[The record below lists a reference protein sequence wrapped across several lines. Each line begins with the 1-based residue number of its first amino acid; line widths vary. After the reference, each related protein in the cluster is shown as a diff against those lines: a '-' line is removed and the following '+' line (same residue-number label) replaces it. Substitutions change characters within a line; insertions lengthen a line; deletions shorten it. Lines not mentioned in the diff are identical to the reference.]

1 MEHFLLC
8 DKCPLSYLL
17 TYLHNNIKEY
27 TRSALVATTR
37 HILTFQ
43 LQQQHTH
50 THTRRQTD
58 RQTEREREY

>member
-1 MEHFLLC
+1 MEYFLLC

-17 TYLHNNIKEY
+17 THLHNNIKEY

-43 LQQQHTH
+43 LQQQHIH
-50 THTRRQTD
+50 TYTQTD
-58 RQTEREREY
+58 RQREKEKENNK